1 MFGDIFRYT
10 TETANSCSLLTMNG
24 KPERTWKLMRNL
36 RLDICYDGTRYRG
49 WQRLPGRDD
58 TIQGKL
64 EDCLSRILGE
74 PIEISGSGRTDA
86 GVHAKHQI
94 ANFHCTSILPA
105 EEILVQLRRYLPEDI
120 GIHSCKE
127 ASPRFHARL
136 NAKEKTY
143 RYRIWNSDT
152 PCVFDRR
159 YVAVMPER
167 LDLDAMKTAA
177 GYLCGEHDF
186 SAFCGNARI
195 KKSTV
200 RFIRSIDICR
210 EGEEVSIRFTGN
222 GFLHN
227 MVRILTGTLVEV
239 GRGERTPESIALLFG
254 SKRSEAGFL
263 APAKGLCLEEVM
275 Y

>member
-1 MFGDIFRYT
+1 
-10 TETANSCSLLTMNG
+10 
-24 KPERTWKLMRNL
+24 MRNL

-58 TIQGKL
+58 TLQGKL
-64 EDCLSRILGE
+64 ESCLTRILGQ

-94 ANFHCTSILPA
+94 ANFHCDSDMTA
-105 EEILVQLRRYLPEDI
+105 EEILTELRRYLPEDI
-120 GIHSCKE
+120 GIHSCKDV
-127 ASPRFHARL
+127 SPRFHARL

-143 RYRIWNSDT
+143 EYRIWNSDA

-159 YVAVMPER
+159 YVAVMPEA
-167 LDLDAMKTAA
+167 LDLHAMETAA

-186 SAFCGNARI
+186 SAFCGNAKI

-200 RFIRSIDICR
+200 RYIRSIEITR
-210 EGEEVSIRFTGN
+210 AGAEVRLRFTGN

-227 MVRILTGTLVEV
+227 MVRILVGTLVEV
-239 GRGERTPESIALLFG
+239 GRGERSADSIPELFG
-254 SKRSEAGFL
+254 SKRAEAGFL
-263 APAKGLCLEEVM
+263 APAKGLCLEEVQ